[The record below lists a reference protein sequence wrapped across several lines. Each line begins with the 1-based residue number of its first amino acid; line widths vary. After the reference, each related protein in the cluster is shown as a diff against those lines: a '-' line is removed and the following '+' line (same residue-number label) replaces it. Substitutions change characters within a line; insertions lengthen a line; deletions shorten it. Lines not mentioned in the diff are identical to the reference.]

1 MPEIDPKLAQKVL
14 DADLANMAKRV
25 QEGKNLTANQRAH
38 FLQATGQ
45 IALPESGV
53 AKNKVELAGILGVTR
68 QTIYKWQ
75 KHEDCPVPNS
85 DGTYNIADWLA
96 FIKLRGLKGSEDESG
111 MDLRDRKMLGQCL
124 KIEAELEILK
134 GNWVPKEMV
143 MRFMEDVFTACRSK
157 ILHSQMDDKA
167 KDEVLNELKRLKE
180 EDLGLEKR
188 PEGTEGDISSVVSS
202 SETDSD

>member
-38 FLQATGQ
+38 FMQATGQ

-96 FIKLRGLKGSEDESG
+96 FIKLHGLKGSEDEG
-111 MDLRDRKMLGQCL
+111 MDLRTVRCL
-124 KIEAELEILK
+124 APRSAELEILK

>member
-1 MPEIDPKLAQKVL
+1 M
-14 DADLANMAKRV
+14 
-25 QEGKNLTANQRAH
+25 
-38 FLQATGQ
+38 
-45 IALPESGV
+45 
-53 AKNKVELAGILGVTR
+53 
-68 QTIYKWQ
+68 
-75 KHEDCPVPNS
+75 
-85 DGTYNIADWLA
+85 
-96 FIKLRGLKGSEDESG
+96 
-111 MDLRDRKMLGQCL
+111 

-188 PEGTEGDISSVVSS
+188 SEGTEGDISSVVSS

>member
-38 FLQATGQ
+38 FMQATGQ

-85 DGTYNIADWLA
+85 DGTYNIADGFARPQDARAVSQDRSGARNPEGQL
-96 FIKLRGLKGSEDESG
+96 GSEGDGDAVYGRCVHGLS
-111 MDLRDRKMLGQCL
+111 
-124 KIEAELEILK
+124 LEDSALAD
-134 GNWVPKEMV
+134 GRQSEG
-143 MRFMEDVFTACRSK
+143 RSV
-157 ILHSQMDDKA
+157 
-167 KDEVLNELKRLKE
+167 E
-180 EDLGLEKR
+180 
-188 PEGTEGDISSVVSS
+188 
-202 SETDSD
+202 

>member
-85 DGTYNIADWLA
+85 DGTYNIAD
-96 FIKLRGLKGSEDESG
+96 
-111 MDLRDRKMLGQCL
+111 
-124 KIEAELEILK
+124 
-134 GNWVPKEMV
+134 
-143 MRFMEDVFTACRSK
+143 
-157 ILHSQMDDKA
+157 
-167 KDEVLNELKRLKE
+167 
-180 EDLGLEKR
+180 
-188 PEGTEGDISSVVSS
+188 
-202 SETDSD
+202 